1 MELNRDFQE
10 FLKSFVQ
17 HDVRFLIIG
26 GYAIAAHGHP
36 RYTKDLD
43 VWVWPDPANAGRI
56 LAALVEFGFGSLGL
70 EATDFLEP
78 GVIESSTKSTTKI
91 GPSSCFAS
99 NIDQTSTDLDN
110 KTPTRKERTAE
121 LATLENEHRNYTCRR
136 RFVLGEHGACDLL
149 AIKQFVAFSASC
161 FSNVNGH
168 DVLTQFNLRIGVG
181 NEVVVPVGV
190 GWLTAL

>member
-26 GYAIAAHGHP
+26 GYALAAHGHP

-56 LAALVEFGFGSLGL
+56 LAALDEFGFGSLGL

-78 GVIESSTKSTTKI
+78 GVIESSTKSATKV
-91 GPSSCFAS
+91 GPSPCFAS
-99 NIDQTSTDLDN
+99 NIDQMSTDLDN
-110 KTPTRKERTAE
+110 KTSTRKERSAE
-121 LATLENEHRNYTCRR
+121 LAALKHQHGNDSRR
-136 RFVLGEHGACDLL
+136 CCLVLCEYWACDLL
-149 AIKQFVAFSASC
+149 AIEQFVAFSASC

>member
-26 GYAIAAHGHP
+26 GYALAAHGHP

-56 LAALVEFGFGSLGL
+56 LAALDEFGFGSLGL

-91 GPSSCFAS
+91 GPFPCFAS

-110 KTPTRKERTAE
+110 KTSTRKERSVE
-121 LATLENEHRNYTCRR
+121 LARLKHQHGNDSRRCR
-136 RFVLGEHGACDLL
+136 FILGEHRACDLL
-149 AIKQFVAFSASC
+149 TIEQLVAFSTRC
-161 FSNVNGH
+161 FTNVNGH
-168 DVLTQFNLRIGVG
+168 DVVTKFNLSIGVG

-190 GWLTAL
+190 CWLTAL